1 MYRILLGLIV
11 CLSFL
16 NVKIFAQSS
25 VSTSFKIEKN
35 RLLWHDKIDREQARL
50 LKLDGKD
57 DSLITIS
64 RDSTINLQIEY
75 ALIKGVDDLQEKI
88 ETDSTL
94 SNNNKI
100 KYLLGLESLVK
111 GYNSH
116 YQRQDY
122 PVTIAQAL
130 TDAFSRAMELEKKGE
145 SIEPVISE
153 NTYAV
158 GKILVDC
165 FCFKENKGVSA
176 GNELLV
182 RKYITLHS
190 TTKDIITALMSN
202 INVPFAD
209 SLIKVATYQNP
220 NQVYDYASSRD
231 RLGAKIR
238 SNTDP
243 LVQTVSRMATS
254 RSGRLYFPFID
265 MILSGKISYEEID
278 KVKDNALSYYRLL
291 VKTRIEYAGRMS
303 GLQRDTPMGMPAL
316 TERISKNAKEEF
328 IRAINGLHD
337 SPDAVRF
344 KIIEPLTAQ
353 ELYYLCVLGEDEIY
367 TSSYI
372 GVFKRIFQRM
382 KVPRGD
388 TLIMSVNADYF
399 RKFIKLAA
407 AYNTLDTL
415 LKSMPQENAVSL
427 MRAFMIGLEKST
439 SPTNAEDAVD
449 VADSYSSIFEKN
461 KKLAM
466 FMLDEAG
473 WNLERCI
480 KNGNKNG
487 QVIYNLEK
495 TLFESAS
502 DTSVNL
508 TQQLGIEPVY
518 SVDYN
523 SLLDDSGRVVQQVFF
538 YGDEDKDG
546 QNSYANF
553 LTLFRNK
560 AEWSITDN
568 NPDWIWIKS
577 VKGKP
582 VWIFANKPLYGPE
595 DPDAKAQAKLR
606 DYLFDRNIRPT
617 IFIHRGHSY
626 HVKYSLEQIQSSARI
641 VVLGSCGGYNNLNEV
656 LNISNDAH
664 IISSKQVGTRTVNEP
679 ILQAINTSVRAGKSV
694 EWIPM
699 WRDLSKQ
706 FSGAQ
711 KEMFDDYIPPYKNL
725 GAIFI
730 KAYRKALGEE

>member
-1 MYRILLGLIV
+1 MFRILPGFVVLLTV
-11 CLSFL
+11 VSL
-16 NVKIFAQSS
+16 NVSAQTTAVPAYKIVRNS
-25 VSTSFKIEKN
+25 
-35 RLLWHDKIDREQARL
+35 LWHDKIDLEQAKL

-57 DSLITIS
+57 DGRITIT
-64 RDSTINLQIEY
+64 RDETINHQIEY

-88 ETDSTL
+88 ENDSTL
-94 SNNNKI
+94 DNNNKI
-100 KYLLGLESLVK
+100 KYLRGVETLVK
-111 GYNSH
+111 GYNST

-122 PVTIAQAL
+122 PVTIAQPL
-130 TDAFSRAMELEKKGE
+130 IDAFAKAFDLEKRGQ
-145 SIEPVISE
+145 SIEAVISE
-153 NTYAV
+153 NPYGV

-165 FCFKENKGVSA
+165 FCFKENKGVAAS
-176 GNELLV
+176 NDLLV
-182 RKYITLHS
+182 RKYLALHS
-190 TTKDIITALMSN
+190 STRDILFALRSN
-202 INVPFAD
+202 INVPFGD

-220 NQVYDYASSRD
+220 NMVYDYASARD

-243 LVQTVSRMATS
+243 LVQTVSRIAS
-254 RSGRLYFPFID
+254 SKSGQLYFPFID
-265 MILSGKISYEEID
+265 MIISGKINYEEID
-278 KVKDNALSYYRLL
+278 KVKNNALNYYRLL
-291 VKTRIEYAGRMS
+291 VKTRIDYAGRMS
-303 GLQRDTPMGMPAL
+303 GVQRDTPMGMDAL
-316 TERISKNAKEEF
+316 TERITKNAKEEF

-337 SPDAVRF
+337 KPDVIRF
-344 KIIEPLTAQ
+344 KSLEPLTAQ

-372 GVFKRIFQRM
+372 GVFKRIFQKM

-388 TLIMSVNADYF
+388 TLIMSVNGDYF

-415 LKSMPQENAVSL
+415 LKSMPQDNALSL
-427 MRAFMIGLEKST
+427 MRAFMIGLEKNT
-439 SPTNAEDAVD
+439 SSSNAEDAVD

-461 KKLAM
+461 KQLAR
-466 FMLDEAG
+466 FMLDEAK
-473 WNLERCI
+473 WNYERCV
-480 KNGNKNG
+480 KNGSNNG
-487 QVIYNLEK
+487 KVIYNLEK
-495 TLFESAS
+495 TLFESADS
-502 DTSVNL
+502 AGSVNL
-508 TQQLGIEPVY
+508 TEQLGIEPVY

-553 LTLFRNK
+553 LTLFRDRRD
-560 AEWSITDN
+560 WSVSEN
-568 NPDWIWIKS
+568 ADWIWIRS
-577 VKGKP
+577 VRGKP
-582 VWIFANKPLYGPE
+582 VWIFANKPLYGPD

-606 DYLFDRNIRPT
+606 DYLVDRNIKPT

-626 HVKYSLEQIQSSARI
+626 HVKYSLEQIQPSARI

-664 IISSKQVGTRTVNEP
+664 IISSKQVGTRSVNEP
-679 ILQAINTSVRAGKSV
+679 ILQAINNTVRNGKTI

-699 WRDLSKQ
+699 WRELGKQ
-706 FSGAQ
+706 FTGSQ
-711 KEMFDDYIPPYKNL
+711 REMFDDYVPPYKNL

-730 KAYRKALGEE
+730 KAYRKALGDE